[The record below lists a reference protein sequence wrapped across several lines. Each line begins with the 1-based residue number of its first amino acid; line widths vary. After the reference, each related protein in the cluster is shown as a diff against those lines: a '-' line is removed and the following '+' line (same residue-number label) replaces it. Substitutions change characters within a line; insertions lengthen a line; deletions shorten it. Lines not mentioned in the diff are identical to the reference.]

1 MTFSKYQQALNWIFL
16 HKTYAAWLEYS
27 DSCVLYIHGQ
37 CGTGKT
43 TLSSFLWK
51 GLRATG
57 QAGEDDATTTL
68 YFSFH
73 HEDKRQSS
81 IESLLSSIIYQLL
94 TYQPKSF
101 LSIRIHFDWPQ
112 RSWFL
117 TVEELWI
124 IFRSLVS
131 TLTYQ
136 KVVCIIDAI
145 DQCNVPFDAT
155 LQEFLAI
162 SVSREAKFKVI
173 ATSRMS
179 PEGLHCPPSFSID
192 LDSHKGTSI
201 DMQASMK
208 MHVHDLLQANEAFLG
223 FDDHIVQELQKA
235 RTHQE
240 IALAFEY
247 LKNYTFRSTPCSIR
261 NALQSSCCS
270 PSDICDLIVNQF
282 AELPP
287 WARTA
292 LCWIVLAFRPLTYN
306 ELSVAVAMRETTTS
320 YSEIEDDVPRNIAR
334 DLKQFFGG
342 ILLANNDE
350 IRFVHLSIKEN
361 LLVHLD
367 SSNPSRLTFDLTHLD
382 LARRCLAYLSFA
394 DFENNM
400 LSKPIKFGSQEY
412 SLPGKSDLLD
422 YAIEF
427 WPEHYRRAK
436 GKEHVKEAAL
446 NFIRNGKYSERWSQ
460 HRPDRQP
467 RQERVSRPV
476 SALEFAAGLGLAD
489 IVKMLKSQDGGN
501 STTFQDKELA
511 LDAAVANGHLEV
523 AVQLMNDGATSTRA
537 LSLAAR
543 HGNVELVQQL
553 IHQREMKGIETDG
566 APNAHGTSHSDR
578 SSPLRIAAL
587 RGHTAVIGA
596 LLEAGLSP
604 RSANTF
610 GDTPFSLAVKGG
622 QLAALKQLLSAH
634 HSVALADSTASS
646 LLHLASR
653 RGHLEIVRELIKSGA
668 DPNAVGK
675 DGSTPLL
682 LAAEEGHVVLVKE
695 LTSKFGADLR
705 AINDAGSCAVHVAA
719 ANGRIRII
727 EHLCMHEP
735 DLDAKDKRGSQPIHL
750 AADGGHLEV
759 TKFLLEKGVDSST
772 TDGRRFTPLHLATRG
787 GHLGIVQMLAKDPK
801 NIIRSGSGLE
811 VKGRVGTGGLNDRT
825 HNESQDYEALEE
837 NDDASTS
844 SSSESYDSDEELAK
858 MDEARSY
865 MSDDE
870 LFNQYENRS
879 NQSKSQSENE
889 ATPMHSAAK
898 RGYVEIVRELLK
910 ADHECNIR
918 SKQALTPLHLA
929 AKEGYVSVVKEL
941 LQRNADPNVA
951 DGKKSS
957 PLHAASIA
965 GNLAMVKALVSF
977 GAHISRSDDNQVSPL
992 HHAARYGHVDI
1003 VRLFLE
1009 AGADLEAINASGQ
1022 TPLHVAVS
1030 QRYSEVVAALL
1041 AKNAN
1046 PDTRG
1051 RQGWTALHYA
1061 VSGKKI
1067 ETRIMIQIL
1076 RGSADVHASND
1087 GGSTALFLAAE
1098 SGSEAAV
1105 KILLDA
1111 GSKANA
1117 KNAANSTPIH
1127 RAAQEGYLAVVKLL
1141 MEAGANP
1148 LAKKRHGITPLQLAL
1163 ENSHFDVAAQLLEP
1177 VDSELPSID
1186 DYEET
1191 LYSLAR
1197 VGYEEGIKKALSYSL
1212 RNLERGDPKYNQSPL
1227 SHAAENGHERV
1238 VQILLDKGAEPN
1250 LADKSGRTALLWAV
1264 LNEHRVV
1271 AEQLLA
1277 RGADVQ
1283 KRDNAR
1289 WTALLFAVRNRSTS
1303 MANLL
1308 LEMGADV
1315 SATIRGGYTTLH
1327 LAIFFGAPALIRLLV
1342 QKGASMS
1349 IRSSNENTPLEYAVR
1364 CKDVSIVELLLDLG
1378 ASFSTSFPRA
1388 WTAIHEAISREDESL
1403 IRLLVRR
1410 CSDAFVGQH
1419 GWTRL
1424 HLAALSGD
1432 SSSVREQLEQGV
1444 DRNAKDSN
1452 GLLPLHWAAA
1462 RSHENVVKLLLQTD
1476 DTEIQAKDNE
1486 GMTAL
1491 HHAASRDNGGIV
1503 RALLEKGAEKNI
1515 IDLHGWNALAI
1526 AQMYACENIR
1536 DILSDENETALM
1548 PGTRLGLAPSRW
1560 VKAISSSNTTVSE
1573 DGQTAIAGKKELS
1586 PAFSYPRN
1594 TELTTDKA
1602 ERHELDA
1609 RLQFRADHP
1618 MPAGGYVFYFEV
1630 FLVDAGST
1638 KYFLPVI

>member
-1 MTFSKYQQALNWIFL
+1 MLSKMYRQQYTCMTFCKYQQTLHWIFL
-16 HKTYAAWLEYS
+16 NKTYAAWLKYS

-43 TLSSFLWK
+43 NLSSFLWK

-57 QAGEDDATTTL
+57 QAGDGDAITTL

-179 PEGLHCPPSFSID
+179 PKSLLRPRLFSIN
-192 LDSHKGTSI
+192 LDSQKGTSM
-201 DMQASMK
+201 DMQASIK
-208 MHVHDLLQANEAFLG
+208 MHVRDLLQTNEVFLE
-223 FDDHIVQELQKA
+223 FVDHIVQVLQKA
-235 RTHQE
+235 RTHLE
-240 IALAFEY
+240 IALAFEH
-247 LKNYTFRSTPCSIR
+247 LKNYTFRSTPSSIR
-261 NALQSSCCS
+261 NALQSLCCK
-270 PSDICDLIVNQF
+270 PSDVCDRIVNQL

-292 LCWIVLAFRPLTYN
+292 LCWIVLAFRPLTYS
-306 ELSVAVAMRETTTS
+306 ELSVAVAIRETTTS
-320 YSEIEDDVPRNIAR
+320 YSEIENDVPRDIAR
-334 DLKQFFGG
+334 DLKQLFGG
-342 ILLANNDE
+342 ILSANNDE

-367 SSNPSRLTFDLTHLD
+367 SSNPSRLAFELTHFD

-412 SLPGKSDLLD
+412 SPQSKSDLLD

-436 GKEHVKEAAL
+436 SKEHVKDTAFT
-446 NFIRNGKYSERWSQ
+446 FIRNGKYSERRSQ
-460 HRPDRQP
+460 HRPYGRP
-467 RQERVSRPV
+467 RQDWVSRPV
-476 SALEFAAGLGLAD
+476 STLEFAAGLGLAD
-489 IVKMLKSQDGGN
+489 IVNMLKSQDGGN
-501 STTFQDKELA
+501 STTFNDKEFA
-511 LDAAVANGHLEV
+511 LDVAVANGHLEV
-523 AVQLMNDGATSTRA
+523 AVQLMNDGATSSRA

-553 IHQREMKGIETDG
+553 IHQRDMKGIETDG
-566 APNAHGTSHSDR
+566 EPNAYVNFDSDK
-578 SSPLRIAAL
+578 SSTLRIAAL

-596 LLEAGLSP
+596 LLEAGVSP
-604 RSANTF
+604 RSVNTS

-622 QLAALKQLLSAH
+622 QLEALKQLLSAH
-634 HSVALADSTASS
+634 NSVTLADSTESS

-653 RGHLEIVRELIKSGA
+653 RGHLEIVRELIRSGA

-682 LAAEEGHVVLVKE
+682 LAAEGGHVVLVKE
-695 LTSKFGADLR
+695 LTSKFRADLR
-705 AINDAGSCAVHVAA
+705 AINDAGSYAVHVAA
-719 ANGRIRII
+719 ANGHIRVI

-735 DLDAKDKRGSQPIHL
+735 DLNAKDKRGSQPIHL
-750 AADGGHLEV
+750 AAEGGHLEV
-759 TKFLLEKGVDSST
+759 TKILLGKGVDSSA
-772 TDGRRFTPLHLATRG
+772 TDGRGFTPLHLATRG
-787 GHLGIVQMLAKDPK
+787 GHLRIVQMLSKDPK
-801 NIIRSGSGLE
+801 NIIRSSSGLE
-811 VKGRVGTGGLNDRT
+811 FKGRVGTGGLDDRA
-825 HNESQDYEALEE
+825 HSESQDYGVLEE

-858 MDEARSY
+858 MDEARSDK
-865 MSDDE
+865 SDDE
-870 LFNQYENRS
+870 LFNPYENRS
-879 NQSKSQSENE
+879 NPSKSQNENE

-957 PLHAASIA
+957 PLHAASMA
-965 GNLAMVKALVSF
+965 GNLTMVKALVSF
-977 GAHISRSDDNQVSPL
+977 GAHISKSDDSQVSPL

-1003 VRLFLE
+1003 VRHLLE
-1009 AGADLEAINASGQ
+1009 AGAELEAINASGQ

-1030 QRYSEVVAALL
+1030 QRYSGVVEALL

-1046 PDTRG
+1046 PNTRG
-1051 RQGWTALHYA
+1051 RHGWTALHYA
-1061 VSGKKI
+1061 ASGKNI
-1067 ETRIMIQIL
+1067 ETRIIKRL
-1076 RGSADVHASND
+1076 LHSNVDVHASND

-1105 KILLDA
+1105 EILLDA
-1111 GSKANA
+1111 GGKGNA
-1117 KNAANSTPIH
+1117 KNTADSTPIH
-1127 RAAQEGYLAVVKLL
+1127 RAAQGGHLAVVKLL
-1141 MEAGANP
+1141 MAAGANP
-1148 LAKKRHGITPLQLAL
+1148 LAKKRHSITPLQLAL
-1163 ENSHFDVAAQLLEP
+1163 ENSHFDVAAELLEP
-1177 VDSELPSID
+1177 IKSEPPTVD
-1186 DYEET
+1186 DYEES
-1191 LYSLAR
+1191 LCSLAR
-1197 VGYEEGIKKALSYSL
+1197 VGFEQGIKKALNYPL
-1212 RNLERGDPKYNQSPL
+1212 RNLERGDPRYNQSPL
-1227 SHAAENGHERV
+1227 SHAAEHGHERV
-1238 VQILLDKGAEPN
+1238 VQMLLDQGAESN
-1250 LADKSGRTALLWAV
+1250 SVDRRKRTPLMWAV
-1264 LNEHRVV
+1264 LNNHQAVT
-1271 AEQLLA
+1271 EQLLA
-1277 RGADVQ
+1277 RGADVHGKDHAQ
-1283 KRDNAR
+1283 
-1289 WTALLFAVRNRSTS
+1289 WTALHLAVRNRSAPI
-1303 MANLL
+1303 ANLL
-1308 LEMGADV
+1308 LDKGADV
-1315 SATIRGGYTTLH
+1315 SATISGGYTTLH
-1327 LAIFFGAPALIRLLV
+1327 LAIYSEAPTLIRLLV
-1342 QKGASMS
+1342 QKGVSMS
-1349 IRSSNENTPLEYAVR
+1349 SSNSSKSTPLEYAVR
-1364 CKDVSIVELLLDLG
+1364 YGDVSMVELLLDLG
-1378 ASFSTSFPRA
+1378 VSFSTQFPHA
-1388 WTAIHEAISREDESL
+1388 WTAIHEAIDRENDSL
-1403 IRLLVRR
+1403 IRLLVSR

-1432 SSSVREQLEQGV
+1432 KSSVREQLEQGI
-1444 DRNAKDSN
+1444 DRDAKDLN
-1452 GLLPLHWAAA
+1452 GLMPLHWAAA
-1462 RSHENVVKLLLQTD
+1462 RSHEDVVKLLLQMD
-1476 DTEIQAKDNE
+1476 AEISAKDNE

-1491 HHAASRDNGGIV
+1491 HHAASRGNEGTV
-1503 RALLEKGAEKNI
+1503 RALLEKGAERNI
-1515 IDLHGWNALAI
+1515 TDLHGWIPLQI
-1526 AQMYACENIR
+1526 AEMYAWENIR
-1536 DILSDENETALM
+1536 EILSDDSEATLM

-1560 VKAISSSNTTVSE
+1560 VKAISFSDITISE
-1573 DGQTAIAGKKELS
+1573 DGRTVMAGKKELF
-1586 PAFSYPRN
+1586 PAFSYPR
-1594 TELTTDKA
+1594 EC
-1602 ERHELDA
+1602 
-1609 RLQFRADHP
+1609 
-1618 MPAGGYVFYFEV
+1618 
-1630 FLVDAGST
+1630 
-1638 KYFLPVI
+1638 